1 MIHLRMSI
9 GRVTL
14 VKAVV
19 LIQSSQV
26 DERLHVT
33 KVRSNHCRFEYE
45 LGSWVQP
52 TRLWFIGSKDPNI
65 MGWSL
70 DLEDGDDTRF

>member
-45 LGSWVQP
+45 LGS
-52 TRLWFIGSKDPNI
+52 
-65 MGWSL
+65 
-70 DLEDGDDTRF
+70 